1 MTIHAIN
8 RSQQNNTSSVTCLSE
23 GFIDFTSKV
32 TLLTTKSLTQQKSPM
47 LNITVEILQQSYN
60 ATHYF
65 TIHQQD
71 GVD

>member
-8 RSQQNNTSSVTCLSE
+8 TSQQNTSSVTCLSE

-32 TLLTTKSLTQQKSPM
+32 TLLTTKPLTQQKCPM
-47 LNITVEILQQSYN
+47 SNTTAEILQQSYN
-60 ATHYF
+60 ATHYI